1 MVPTVG
7 MAAPF
12 NPNDDLIPPEYVEPD
27 PRLYISS
34 NKTFTGEVGDS
45 FRIPVTIKNEGDGYA
60 KNISVRAGFSGNG
73 EVYIDG
79 PGYDNIRDLS
89 PNRSKNV
96 SFDVKID
103 KAAPNGTYTLTI
115 QVDYENYN
123 GSKVQSSTET
133 LNVRVST
140 KATSTALTITRVDIM
155 PSNTINP
162 GDNLVAGFEITNKGD
177 APARDVKVS
186 LNGLSNEGFALSSGL
201 NNKTVQSIEPGKK
214 TYLYFELKSSKK
226 LSAGSQELE
235 MVLNYKDSKGE
246 PVEEINK
253 FYIEVRS
260 NADQS
265 SSLIMEKLTYPT
277 GTLGQNKEVDVNF
290 VLRNQGQMD
299 AKNVMVTAESQDQG
313 GLVAKTVSI
322 IKVPAIAPGE
332 SKELNFK
339 FLTSKGGDTK
349 NYPITIS
356 VEYMDEVGD
365 YDFTQYIGVFVVAPP
380 EPGTGKDPIKSTPR
394 LIIDRYDFIPQLV
407 PAGEN
412 FSMNLSFFNTNGSKT
427 VKNIK
432 IFLTSDETTDPN
444 SNSGGGSVFTPVDS
458 SNTFYIDSIPP
469 KGRVE
474 KTITMYTVPDAQAK
488 TYTLTA
494 NFEYED
500 NTGEAYTA
508 TELIGIPVIQ
518 QSKLETGELGVYPEA
533 YIGEPAPVSL
543 EFYNTGK
550 VTLYNMMV
558 KIEGD
563 FQTENGSY
571 YIGNFV
577 SGSSEYFEGMVIP
590 MEPGE
595 LTGDV
600 VFTYEDSTGEEQE
613 LRKPFTLNVMEAPPM
628 DDWNEDDFPPME
640 EEGGMFSKLIK
651 SPWLWA
657 AIIILA
663 GGIGFGVYRKKKK
676 EKEFDLDE

>member
-1 MVPTVG
+1 MRRILSFILMFLLIINMAVPFVAVATGPVPDNG
-7 MAAPF
+7 EQLP
-12 NPNDDLIPPEYVEPD
+12 PVVIPPQPVEPD

-34 NKTFTGEVGDS
+34 NKTYTGEAGES
-45 FRIPVTIKNEGDGYA
+45 FRIPITIRNEGDGSA
-60 KNISVRAGFSGNG
+60 KNISVRADFSGNG
-73 EVYIDG
+73 EVYVDG
-79 PGYDNIRDLS
+79 PGYDNIRDLRGNS
-89 PNRSKNV
+89 SKNV

-103 KAAPNGTYTLTI
+103 KAAPNGSYTLTI
-115 QVDYENYN
+115 NVEYENNPLFGVPAEKY
-123 GSKVQSSTET
+123 SSTET

-140 KATSTALTITRVDIM
+140 KVTSSALTITRVDIM
-155 PSNTINP
+155 PSNTINA

-186 LNGLSNEGFALSSGL
+186 LNGLTSEGFSLSSGL

-214 TYLYFELKSSKK
+214 TYLYFELKSSKR

-235 MVLNYKDSKGE
+235 MVLSYKDSKAE

-349 NYPITIS
+349 NYPITIT
-356 VEYMDEVGD
+356 VEYSDEISA

-380 EPGTGKDPIKSTPR
+380 EPGPVGPPKDPIKSTPR
-394 LIIDRYDFIPQLV
+394 LIIDRYDFVPSLV

-412 FSMNLSFFNTNGSKT
+412 FSMNLSFFNTNSEKT

-432 IFLTSDETTDPN
+432 IFLT
-444 SNSGGGSVFTPVDS
+444 
-458 SNTFYIDSIPP
+458 
-469 KGRVE
+469 
-474 KTITMYTVPDAQAK
+474 
-488 TYTLTA
+488 
-494 NFEYED
+494 EYK
-500 NTGEAYTA
+500 N
-508 TELIGIPVIQ
+508 L
-518 QSKLETGELGVYPEA
+518 L
-533 YIGEPAPVSL
+533 
-543 EFYNTGK
+543 N
-550 VTLYNMMV
+550 
-558 KIEGD
+558 
-563 FQTENGSY
+563 
-571 YIGNFV
+571 
-577 SGSSEYFEGMVIP
+577 
-590 MEPGE
+590 
-595 LTGDV
+595 
-600 VFTYEDSTGEEQE
+600 
-613 LRKPFTLNVMEAPPM
+613 LR
-628 DDWNEDDFPPME
+628 
-640 EEGGMFSKLIK
+640 
-651 SPWLWA
+651 
-657 AIIILA
+657 
-663 GGIGFGVYRKKKK
+663 
-676 EKEFDLDE
+676 